1 MKTVGEVITELQKYG
16 TDMPVLVSGYEGGYE
31 EKIEISVK
39 AVVEHHEGY
48 FGSHDD
54 ADYFLGDPDKK
65 PFVAAIIDR
74 R

>member
-39 AVVEHHEGY
+39 AVAEHRADY
-48 FGSHDD
+48 FGSHED
-54 ADYFLGDPDKK
+54 ADYLLDSK
-65 PFVAAIIDR
+65 PFAAVIIDR